1 MYDFHHIIVVA
12 DTLNKI
18 IARISEPMLD
28 GEVSGIG
35 VKCPT
40 LAVRASNPNHIF
52 IQLKLRTIEGIFI
65 YIIPVVHAPCTGEL
79 IPCHWGWGVIS

>member
-12 DTLNKI
+12 DTSNKM
-18 IARISEPMLD
+18 IARIGEPILD
-28 GEVSGIG
+28 REDSGIR

-52 IQLKLRTIEGIFI
+52 TQLKLCTIEGVFIF
-65 YIIPVVHAPCTGEL
+65 IIPVVHAQEN
-79 IPCHWGWGVIS
+79 